1 MQKLLLFAAP
11 SGSGKTTIV
20 RRLLGVF
27 PTLAFS
33 VSATTR
39 SPRANEQHGRDYYFL
54 DKEAFLQKIES
65 GDFVE
70 WEEVYPGVFYGTL
83 RQEVERL
90 WHEKKDVIFDV
101 DVQGA
106 LRIKAAYP
114 AQSLAIFVKPPSME
128 VLAARLKSRQT
139 ESTESLETRL
149 GKAAE
154 ELLFQNKFDYVLVND
169 ELDIAVEEAKQLVH
183 DWLYPG

>member
-20 RRLLGVF
+20 RRLLPLF
-27 PTLAFS
+27 PSLAFS

-39 SPRANEQHGRDYYFL
+39 SPRANEEHGRDYYFL
-54 DKEAFLQKIES
+54 DKEAFLKKMES

-90 WHEKKDVIFDV
+90 WAEGKDVVFDV

-106 LRIKAAYP
+106 LRIKQAYP
-114 AQSLAIFVKPPSME
+114 EQSLAVFVKPPSVE
-128 VLAARLKSRQT
+128 VLAERLRSRQT
-139 ESTESLETRL
+139 EDAASLETRI

-154 ELLFQNKFDYVLVND
+154 ELQFENKFDYVLVND
-169 ELDIAVEEAKQLVH
+169 TLEIAVEEAKQLVQN
-183 DWLYPG
+183 WLYPA